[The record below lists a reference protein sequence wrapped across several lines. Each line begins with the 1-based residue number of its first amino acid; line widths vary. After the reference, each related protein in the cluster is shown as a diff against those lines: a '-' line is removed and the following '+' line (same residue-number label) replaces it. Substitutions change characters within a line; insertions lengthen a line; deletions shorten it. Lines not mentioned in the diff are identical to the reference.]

1 MPYIKPN
8 DRPAIDEK
16 IQELVKYLQ
25 SQPVENQDGDL
36 NYAISR
42 IIHQLYPEK
51 YFHYNRALGVLAA
64 IQLEF
69 YRRKV
74 APYEDEKIAENG
86 DV

>member
-1 MPYIKPN
+1 MPYIAPD

-16 IQELVKYLQ
+16 IKELVTYLQ
-25 SQPVENQDGDL
+25 SRPVEKQDGDL

-42 IIHQLYPEK
+42 MIHQLYPKK
-51 YFHYNRALGVLAA
+51 YFHYNRALGVLSA

-69 YRRKV
+69 YRRKI
-74 APYEDEKIAENG
+74 AQYEDEKITENG

>member
-1 MPYIKPN
+1 MPYITPN

-16 IQELVKYLQ
+16 IKDLIEHLQ

-36 NYAISR
+36 NYAVTR
-42 IIHQLYPEK
+42 IIHELYPEK
-51 YFHYNRALGVLAA
+51 YFHYNRALGVLSA
-64 IQLEF
+64 IQLEL

-74 APYEDEKIAENG
+74 APYEDRKTAENG

>member
-1 MPYIKPN
+1 MPYIAPE
-8 DRPAIDEK
+8 DRPVIDEK
-16 IQELVKYLQ
+16 IEDLIEHLR
-25 SQPVENQDGDL
+25 SRPTENQDGDL

-42 IIHQLYPEK
+42 IMHEIYPAR

-74 APYEDEKIAENG
+74 APYEDEKITENG

>member
-1 MPYIKPN
+1 MPYIAPS

-16 IQELVKYLQ
+16 INDLIVSLK
-25 SQPVENQDGDL
+25 SRPIENQDGDL
-36 NYAISR
+36 NYAVSR
-42 IIHQLYPEK
+42 IIHEVYPTR

-64 IQLEF
+64 IQLEL

>member
-1 MPYIKPN
+1 MPYIAPN

-16 IQELVKYLQ
+16 IDDLIEYLK
-25 SQPVENQDGDL
+25 SRPVENQDGDL
-36 NYAISR
+36 NYAVSR
-42 IIHQLYPEK
+42 IVHEVYPPR
-51 YFHYNRALGVLAA
+51 YFHYNRALGVLSA

-74 APYEDEKIAENG
+74 APYEDEKITENG